1 MYATQEDQER
11 PPSLLAK
18 RHIEGSVFS
27 LGMLMTIGAHVL
39 IPVAVLGSQW
49 LLVLLG
55 LAVPVGERERP
66 KPPPDVIAAEF
77 VKLGKPF
84 DPTKLPQRKVP
95 PVAKRRPEADAPA
108 ITKDP
113 TAPPPD
119 SVAISQDAQEKEKED
134 KKEEKKERVKD
145 SQNSLLDNLV
155 DRTKDFAED
164 VVTEEEGDKDGI
176 ASGTATEAR
185 LGDIYLGK
193 LKVFFQ
199 RGWSV
204 PNVVQNTDKL
214 TTIVAVKVSS
224 DGHVVGV
231 EVQSSSGDP
240 LFDQSTIDAVTALIQ
255 AGTQIPEPPPEIAQ
269 NYYGQTLPVR
279 FRGSE
284 AH

>member
-1 MYATQEDQER
+1 MYADQEDLER

-18 RHIEGSVFS
+18 RHVEGSVFS

-95 PVAKRRPEADAPA
+95 PVAKRRPDSDAPVA
-108 ITKDP
+108 KDP
-113 TAPPPD
+113 APTAD
-119 SVAISQDAQEKEKED
+119 SVAITQDAEKED
-134 KKEEKKERVKD
+134 KEDKKDEKKERVKD

-176 ASGTATEAR
+176 ADGTATEAR
-185 LGDIYLGK
+185 LGDLYLGK

-214 TTIVAVKVSS
+214 TTIIAVKVST

-231 EVQSSSGDP
+231 EVQQGSGDP

-279 FRGSE
+279 FRGSD